1 MLAKISLQEYLCNMT
16 DAEND
21 REKRSTQQSSTQHPG
36 RDAVLDATALRAL
49 AHPLRVRILDELSAY
64 GPLTSSGLAAR
75 IGESSGVMSYH
86 LRQLEKAGLVREDEG
101 LGTARERWWE
111 RRPGSIAM
119 PEPSDF
125 PVASPERLATQLITD
140 EWMRSREAN
149 FHEYLAEGESVFGQ
163 EWLSIATSDTINLRL
178 TPEQLHQ
185 LVVDFD
191 TVLWKYL
198 DAYKQT
204 PSPGSRPVQIH
215 VNAFPLVRGE
225 PSEADGSTRR
235 PGSRPN
241 RSTENQTENETPN
254 QHQNT
259 TTPEQEQPS

>member
-1 MLAKISLQEYLCNMT
+1 MT
-16 DAEND
+16 STEND
-21 REKRSTQQSSTQHPG
+21 RETPVTPQSSTQHPG

-64 GPLTSSGLAAR
+64 GPLTSSGLAMR

-86 LRQLEKAGLVREDEG
+86 LRQLEKAGLVREDES

-119 PEPSDF
+119 PEPSEF
-125 PVASPERLATQLITD
+125 PAASPERLATQLITD

-149 FHEYLAEGESVFGQ
+149 FHEYLADGESVFGQ
-163 EWLSIATSDTINLRL
+163 EWLSTATSDTINLRL

-191 TVLWKYL
+191 TVLWKYI
-198 DAYKQT
+198 DAYKQS

-225 PSEADGSTRR
+225 STGADDRATRR
-235 PGSRPN
+235 PNASSN
-241 RSTENQTENETPN
+241 
-254 QHQNT
+254 QNT
-259 TTPEQEQPS
+259 DQNTQTPEQEQPS

>member
-1 MLAKISLQEYLCNMT
+1 MT

>member
-1 MLAKISLQEYLCNMT
+1 MT
-16 DAEND
+16 EPEN
-21 REKRSTQQSSTQHPG
+21 EGQQRSAAASSTQHPG

-64 GPLTSSGLAAR
+64 GPLTSSGLATR

-86 LRQLEKAGLVREDEG
+86 LRQLEKAGLVREDES

-111 RRPGSIAM
+111 RRPGSIAT
-119 PEPSDF
+119 PEPSEF
-125 PVASPERLATQLITD
+125 PPASPERLATQLITD

-163 EWLSIATSDTINLRL
+163 EWLSIAASDTTNLRL

-191 TVLWKYL
+191 TVLWKYI
-198 DAYKQT
+198 DAYKQN

-225 PSEADGSTRR
+225 PTGPDGSTAPRR
-235 PGSRPN
+235 QGSG
-241 RSTENQTENETPN
+241 ST
-254 QHQNT
+254 QNT
-259 TTPEQEQPS
+259 QNTQNTDNTQDTQAPGQEKQS